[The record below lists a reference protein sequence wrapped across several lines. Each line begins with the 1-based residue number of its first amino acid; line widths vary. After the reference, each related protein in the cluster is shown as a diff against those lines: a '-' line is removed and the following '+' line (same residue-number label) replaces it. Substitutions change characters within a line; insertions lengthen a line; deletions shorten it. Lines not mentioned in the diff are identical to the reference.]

1 MYNLYLNK
9 LWFIL
14 NEKIMSFDLHSNTL
28 NYASHLKSI
37 PFEYIL
43 AIQPWRFC
51 SSYNVSDYADIWVI
65 IKKHALFCY
74 YAIKRQI
81 SAKLIGENM
90 FCMKAHQLSI
100 VLPSKS
106 RLVLLRIY
114 TSYTKTCFFLGV
126 TCYFSR
132 MTYFWSFVLFRHYD
146 FIRSLYY
153 FLTIPKTLIA
163 QHYFCLIYIEI

>member
-1 MYNLYLNK
+1 M
-9 LWFIL
+9 WHIL
-14 NEKIMSFDLHSNTL
+14 DRYVTL
-28 NYASHLKSI
+28 LPLI
-37 PFEYIL
+37 DFC
-43 AIQPWRFC
+43 WRFRSLIC
-51 SSYNVSDYADIWVI
+51 MSCTKFDIWVI

-74 YAIKRQI
+74 YATKRQI
-81 SAKLIGENM
+81 STKLIGENM

-106 RLVLLRIY
+106 RLIQLRIH

-132 MTYFWSFVLFRHYD
+132 MTYFWSFVLFRCYD

-153 FLTIPKTLIA
+153 FWTIPKTLIA

>member
-1 MYNLYLNK
+1 MIFFPRHVGLVELLILYACVQ
-9 LWFIL
+9 FYT
-14 NEKIMSFDLHSNTL
+14 HQ
-28 NYASHLKSI
+28 A
-37 PFEYIL
+37 
-43 AIQPWRFC
+43 
-51 SSYNVSDYADIWVI
+51 SDYRLISQTDRVWTFWLNISCDNLNINWVI

-81 SAKLIGENM
+81 STKLIEENM

-106 RLVLLRIY
+106 RLVKLRIY

-132 MTYFWSFVLFRHYD
+132 MTYFWSFVLFRCYD
-146 FIRSLYY
+146 FIWSLYY
-153 FLTIPKTLIA
+153 FWTIPKTLIA

>member
-1 MYNLYLNK
+1 MGR
-9 LWFIL
+9 
-14 NEKIMSFDLHSNTL
+14 
-28 NYASHLKSI
+28 
-37 PFEYIL
+37 
-43 AIQPWRFC
+43 AIGLPTNCNSQPSQTDTNGQMNRGC
-51 SSYNVSDYADIWVI
+51 LWVI

-81 SAKLIGENM
+81 STKLIGENM

-106 RLVLLRIY
+106 RLVQLRIY
-114 TSYTKTCFFLGV
+114 TSYTKTCFFLGA
-126 TCYFSR
+126 TCYFSKI
-132 MTYFWSFVLFRHYD
+132 TYFWLIALFRCND

-153 FLTIPKTLIA
+153 FWTIPKTLIA